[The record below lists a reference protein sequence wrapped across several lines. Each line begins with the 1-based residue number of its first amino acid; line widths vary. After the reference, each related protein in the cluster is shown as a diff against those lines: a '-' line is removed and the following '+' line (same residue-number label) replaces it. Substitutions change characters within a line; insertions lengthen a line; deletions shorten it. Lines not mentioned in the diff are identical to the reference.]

1 MIVSRGVRECT
12 AVFVALALAGCGAG
26 SGQEESAARVLA
38 PPSCCG
44 SPYVPA
50 ADPTGEGCAT
60 VRLLGTAGTAEQYL
74 EVAGRLTGSPDVG
87 VASAAAVLRD
97 ATAGARVTMVGA
109 VLDLAEECLRAAG

>member
-1 MIVSRGVRECT
+1 MKSIHVLT
-12 AVFVALALAGCGAG
+12 AAAVTLALAGCGVG
-26 SGQEESAARVLA
+26 SGREESPARVLA

-50 ADPTGEGCAT
+50 PDPTGEGCAT

-74 EVAGRLTGSPDVG
+74 EVAGRLTGSSDAG